1 MPAQIG
7 REGESR
13 KLRGAARRHEDAAN
27 RLRCLV
33 SQGMPPAATRAS
45 GSLPHGNALMGAPNN
60 IRATQ
65 ASDSVGY
72 H

>member
-33 SQGMPPAATRAS
+33 LQGMPPAATRGQWLA
-45 GSLPHGNALMGAPNN
+45 
-60 IRATQ
+60 AT
-65 ASDSVGY
+65 AT